1 MFFYG
6 FMLGSLISTLGMLVK
21 LVFELKQ
28 SMEEVNHRYLTWKE
42 FFKEVKKLSKEMKKI
57 KKGEKTK

>member
-6 FMLGSLISTLGMLVK
+6 FMLGSLISILGILVK

-28 SMEEVNHRYLTWKE
+28 SMEEVNHRHLTWKE
-42 FFKEVKKLSKEMKKI
+42 FFKEVKKLSKEMKQI
-57 KKGEKTK
+57 KRT